1 MEPFVPGS
9 RRERERERHYEKQPA
24 SSAGRDDSP
33 FISEPLGR
41 EPQRYYA
48 LSEEE
53 RYRASG
59 RRRSRVEYEDDEHDV
74 ERERE
79 RNERRF
85 VLDDDYRR
93 RGSIASLGSGPGAE
107 GYLSP
112 PRSPRSIGSHVNGE
126 PPRKRV
132 KTEQEESHN
141 RLAST
146 STSNASSWRRL
157 VMDPGPPSVHLPP
170 LSSLSPSSARRGGQK
185 TRGVEGYGYNS
196 HRDSPDRRRSGGG
209 GRDRAFDLDSSSGR
223 YVSLSV

>member
-132 KTEQEESHN
+132 E
-141 RLAST
+141 AG
-146 STSNASSWRRL
+146 
-157 VMDPGPPSVHLPP
+157 DGPWPSVGA
-170 LSSLSPSSARRGGQK
+170 SAAFVVLVAVVGEERGP
-185 TRGVEGYGYNS
+185 E
-196 HRDSPDRRRSGGG
+196 DSRCGG
-209 GRDRAFDLDSSSGR
+209 LW
-223 YVSLSV
+223 L